1 MAKAKN
7 KKRGATMRH
16 QQQKSGLPK
25 MKILKVLVMLV
36 AVGGIGFW
44 LSGPLEP
51 DSYPIHSVKIAD
63 PIQHVSQGALRG
75 VIEPLIGEGFFRI
88 DVEQISEKVA
98 ALPWVH
104 QAAVRRVWPGQI
116 VVNIREQQPFAIW
129 NDDALVNLDGDVFRP
144 GRVDDSLAA
153 LPHFVGPKGTGKM
166 MTERYKELTES
177 VAQRDINIVRVDLSG
192 RRAWQLELDNGLIL
206 NMGRDAVVKRLQR
219 FAGVYKSDIQ
229 PRLAQID
236 GIDLR
241 YTNGFAVRWRQLA
254 TSTT

>member
-7 KKRGATMRH
+7 KRGATMRH

-63 PIQHVSQGALRG
+63 PIQHVSQSALRG

-88 DVEQISEKVA
+88 DVDQISEKVT

-116 VVNIREQQPFAIW
+116 VVNIKEQEPFAIW
-129 NDDALVNLDGDVFRP
+129 NDDAMVNHDGDVFEP
-144 GRVDDSLAA
+144 ASIDDSLAG
-153 LPHFVGPKGTGKM
+153 LPHFVGPEGTGKM
-166 MTERYKELTES
+166 MTDRYKELTDG
-177 VAQRDINIVRVDLSG
+177 VVQRDINIVRVDLSG

-219 FAGVYKSDIQ
+219 FASVYKSDIQ
-229 PRLAQID
+229 PRLTQID

-254 TSTT
+254 KSTA